1 MEIEEFKHG
10 HHAEIPSLRI
20 SSMVRGLVYQGD
32 HSDHSDRSGSL
43 DSRGSHSQILIRIS
57 LILYDHVDIDQFG
70 ELLM

>member
-1 MEIEEFKHG
+1 MEIGEFKHG

-20 SSMVRGLVYQGD
+20 SSTVRGIVYEGD
-32 HSDHSDRSGSL
+32 HFDRSGSL
-43 DSRGSHSQILIRIS
+43 DSRGSHSRILIRIS

>member
-1 MEIEEFKHG
+1 MEIEEFKYG

-20 SSMVRGLVYQGD
+20 SSTVRGIVYEGD
-32 HSDHSDRSGSL
+32 HFDRSESL
-43 DSRGSHSQILIRIS
+43 DSRVSHSQILIRIT